1 MTSPV
6 AELMAT
12 FARELAAEN
21 DLDGVLKRVVEAA
34 VTRIAGAQHAGITI
48 VDRRSVFTPAATNDL
63 AREIE
68 RHLYA
73 IGQGPCLAA
82 AVEHQ
87 SIVRV
92 DDLSA
97 DRRWSE
103 FAAATAALGIGSM
116 VCFRLNTDA
125 ETIGA
130 LNVYAGRTHAFS
142 DDAIRAGTLLAAHV
156 AVAAA
161 TERDPCARPCRH
173 ATRSGRPKA
182 S

>member
-1 MTSPV
+1 
-6 AELMAT
+6 
-12 FARELAAEN
+12 
-21 DLDGVLKRVVEAA
+21 
-34 VTRIAGAQHAGITI
+34 
-48 VDRRSVFTPAATNDL
+48 
-63 AREIE
+63 
-68 RHLYA
+68 
-73 IGQGPCLAA
+73 
-82 AVEHQ
+82 
-87 SIVRV
+87 
-92 DDLSA
+92 
-97 DRRWSE
+97 
-103 FAAATAALGIGSM
+103 M